1 MPREEISEPFAAA
14 TELIKD
20 TAGGAHQY
28 GASGSVEP
36 DSETA
41 IRTDLKSMAGQPAEP
56 IRTPS
61 AASNLKESWICA
73 KTQETEMTP
82 GLRTALSNGRQL
94 AIACIGTLKPVLGQ
108 EWCSAWPAA
117 GFSDCALV
125 VPTNPM
131 VLLLQLR
138 AFYAA
143 NPTREVANVR
153 GIAFTATA
161 CEAAMQAIRRH
172 RRWTGSSPGGARG
185 TGSIS
190 R

>member
-36 DSETA
+36 ESETA
-41 IRTDLKSMAGQPAEP
+41 IRTD
-56 IRTPS
+56 
-61 AASNLKESWICA
+61 
-73 KTQETEMTP
+73 
-82 GLRTALSNGRQL
+82 LSNGRQL

-117 GFSDCALV
+117 GFSDCALA

-131 VLLLQLR
+131 VLPLQLR
-138 AFYAA
+138 AYFAA

-172 RRWTGSSPGGARG
+172 RRWTGPSRRSAHG

>member
-1 MPREEISEPFAAA
+1 MPREEVSKPFAPA
-14 TELIKD
+14 TELPKD
-20 TAGGAHQY
+20 PAGGAHQY
-28 GASGSVEP
+28 DVAGSVKP

-41 IRTDLKSMAGQPAEP
+41 IRADLKSMAGHPAGP
-56 IRTPS
+56 IRPT
-61 AASNLKESWICA
+61 AAAPHLRGSRICA

-82 GLRTALSNGRQL
+82 GLQTALSNGRQL
-94 AIACIGTLKPVLGQ
+94 AIACVGTLKPVLGQ

-117 GFSDCALV
+117 GFSDCALA

>member
-1 MPREEISEPFAAA
+1 MPREEISKPFPPA
-14 TELIKD
+14 TEFTND
-20 TAGGAHQY
+20 AAGGAHQY
-28 GASGSVEP
+28 GASGSVKP
-36 DSETA
+36 DSETV
-41 IRTDLKSMAGQPAEP
+41 IRADLKSLAGQPAEH
-56 IRTPS
+56 IMTPS
-61 AASNLKESWICA
+61 VTPNLKESRICA

-94 AIACIGTLKPVLGQ
+94 AIACIGTLKPVLGPK
-108 EWCSAWPAA
+108 WCSAWPAA
-117 GFSDCALV
+117 GFSDCALA

-138 AFYAA
+138 AYYAA

-172 RRWTGSSPGGARG
+172 RRWTGPSPRSACR